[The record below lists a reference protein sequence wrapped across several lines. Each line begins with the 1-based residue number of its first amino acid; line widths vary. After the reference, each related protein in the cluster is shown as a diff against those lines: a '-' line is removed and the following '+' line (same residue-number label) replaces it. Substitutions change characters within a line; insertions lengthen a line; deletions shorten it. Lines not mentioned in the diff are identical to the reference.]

1 MNHPDDNP
9 IQTPAAEAERI
20 VRQSHENL
28 GQFDPQRIVDAL
40 VRETGLAVEVAE
52 EIAGAVSEQIERLG
66 IRILTAPLIRGL
78 VDARLIEKGLLA
90 EYKAHT
96 RLGVP
101 AYDAS
106 RIIQATRPSAQGHHP
121 FLHGPEG
128 TSLALAEAIKREYAM
143 LSVFSEAVS
152 FAHVDGD
159 LYIEHLGEIDRP
171 QSMIGAID
179 FIKRYGMRLPGGFAG
194 SRPARRPEV
203 LASHL
208 VSYTA
213 ALQGYFSEGL
223 AWDSIN
229 FAFAPMLT
237 GLAGREL
244 RQLAQGLL
252 FELSAPTIARGGHPI
267 RCDLHLDWDAPV
279 YIEHLP
285 MIGAGGVKMEATY
298 GSGQEIARQ
307 FLNAILD
314 VFLEGDG
321 EGRSFNGPRP
331 ILHLRRS
338 FFGSP
343 GSDRLLERV
352 EEILTRRGGLVIAL
366 DREEAAPSLS
376 SWQAEEGEMGSGTAA
391 FSSRYG
397 LHPEKLRRTGED
409 WQWRAAIFSSVALN
423 LPRIGLRAERN
434 RKRILE
440 LLTDQLELAA
450 QASLE
455 KRIFLEKLL
464 ARGESGAL
472 ALLALRPEK
481 EPFLPLSWTAHALC
495 PVGLAEMIRYATG
508 QEMAESVDAQEF
520 AWQML
525 HHLQTEAERLSNH
538 HKVRFLL
545 AESSDG
551 TTPARLASLDRERFT
566 AAFSALAPSAP
577 EGATPAY
584 TPAIKLPRTIEIAPL
599 TRLRLEGMLQR
610 NRIWGGT
617 IELGLTSALRAP
629 GAIQSLIDA
638 AFHQTLAHRL
648 TLLPEELATS
658 SPFVAPPRPE
668 EES

>member
-1 MNHPDDNP
+1 MNEPGEVP
-9 IQTPAAEAERI
+9 LQVPAAEAEMV

-40 VRETGLAVEVAE
+40 VRETGLGLDVAV
-52 EIAGAVSEQIERLG
+52 EIAGDVSEQIERLG

-106 RIIQATRPSAQGHHP
+106 RIIQATRPLSQGHHP

-152 FAHVDGD
+152 YAHVDGD
-159 LYIEHLGEIDRP
+159 LYIEHLGEVDRP

-223 AWDSIN
+223 AWDSLN
-229 FAFAPMLT
+229 FAFAPLLT
-237 GLAGREL
+237 RLPAREI

-267 RCDLHLDWDAPV
+267 RCDLHLDWDAPA

-285 MIGAGGVKMEATY
+285 MIGAGGEKLAVPY

-307 FLNAILD
+307 FLRTLLD

-338 FFGSP
+338 FFGSV
-343 GSDRLLERV
+343 GSDQLLAQV
-352 EEILTRRGGLVIAL
+352 EEILTRRGGLVIAF
-366 DREEAAPSLS
+366 DRDEPASPLPA
-376 SWQAEEGEMGSGTAA
+376 WQAEEGEMGSGTAA

-440 LLTDQLELAA
+440 LLTGQLELAA

-508 QEMAESVDAQEF
+508 QEMAESVDGQEL
-520 AWQML
+520 AWQVL

-545 AESSDG
+545 AESSDES
-551 TTPARLASLDRERFT
+551 TPARLASLDRERFA
-566 AAFSALAPSAP
+566 AAFSTMEASRA
-577 EGATPAY
+577 EGAPLAY
-584 TPAIKLPRTIEIAPL
+584 TPAIKLPRTVEIAPL

-617 IELGLTSALRAP
+617 IELRLTSALRPP
-629 GAIQSLIDA
+629 GAIQTLIDA

-648 TLLPEELATS
+648 TLLPEATS
-658 SPFVAPPRPE
+658 ALSSADAVSRSE
-668 EES
+668 DES